1 MILKRWVKFMKQIQ
15 HVFQDTLVS
24 WAQETWFCN
33 FIFFFLR
40 IASEITEGSGS
51 AKPSSVPVSTTES
64 SKRDKGRWGS
74 ETSRMPG
81 WISLGE
87 FHSLQ
92 VTVRGT
98 HFSVFCSSDVGTLW
112 ICQEFRIPLFTNG
125 LSVCLVTEFD
135 TLQKDQRPQY
145 SDKDNMSGYMVM
157 FMSRISH
164 STDPQDQSRDHDLAF
179 CKELPWWQDEGGAVS
194 PT

>member
-1 MILKRWVKFMKQIQ
+1 MKQIQ

-51 AKPSSVPVSTTES
+51 AKPSSVPVGPTES

-112 ICQEFRIPLFTNG
+112 ICQEFRIPLFTNR
-125 LSVCLVTEFD
+125 LSVSLVTEFD
-135 TLQKDQRPQY
+135 TFQKDQRPQY
-145 SDKDNMSGYMVM
+145 SDKDNMSGYMVT
-157 FMSRISH
+157 FMSSISH
-164 STDPQDQSRDHDLAF
+164 STDPQDQNRDHDLAF